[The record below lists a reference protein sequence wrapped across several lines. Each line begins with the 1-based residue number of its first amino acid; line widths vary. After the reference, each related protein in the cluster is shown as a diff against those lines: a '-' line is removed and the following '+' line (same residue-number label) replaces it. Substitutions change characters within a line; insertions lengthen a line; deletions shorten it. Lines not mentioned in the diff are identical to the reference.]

1 MPPKAIAET
10 LEITLSN
17 DNHYHLEIIRDRHWY
32 LEDVEENMI
41 IVSAME
47 GDGSGK
53 PNFISPLVLTK
64 AANVLILAMTTFQV
78 VSVHQRVNVVVTIDA
93 VEITRNWIDWRL
105 PTESDLLSLRAIY
118 MTILPNVQVYRETAG
133 SDEKIYLVST
143 TETLI
148 TANPLVKNIQ
158 ISVANNYTTLANR
171 NIHLDE
177 TNDYKHH
184 RHDYHCL
191 SSK

>member
-17 DNHYHLEIIRDRHWY
+17 DNHYHLEIIQDRHWH

-41 IVSAME
+41 TVSAME
-47 GDGSGK
+47 GDGSDK

-64 AANVLILAMTTFQV
+64 AANVLTSAMTTFQV
-78 VSVHQRVNVVVTIDA
+78 VSVHQRVDVVVTIDA
-93 VEITRNWIDWRL
+93 VEIAWNLADWSQ
-105 PTESDLLSLRAIY
+105 PTESNLLSQRVIY
-118 MTILPNVQVYRETAG
+118 MTILPNVQVCREIAR

-148 TANPLVKNIQ
+148 TANP
-158 ISVANNYTTLANR
+158 
-171 NIHLDE
+171 
-177 TNDYKHH
+177 
-184 RHDYHCL
+184 C
-191 SSK
+191 